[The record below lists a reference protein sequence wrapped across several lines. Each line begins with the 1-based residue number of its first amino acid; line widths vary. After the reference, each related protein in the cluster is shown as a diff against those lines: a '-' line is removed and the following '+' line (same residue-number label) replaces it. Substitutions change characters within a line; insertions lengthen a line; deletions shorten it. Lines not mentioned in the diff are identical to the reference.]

1 MKNLYNWTLSWAEH
15 TQAKLALFFLAFIEA
30 VFFPIPPD
38 PLLILMTA
46 VDVREW
52 LKFALIATIGSV
64 AGAVIGYFIGSFFY
78 ESFGK
83 SIVSF
88 YGFENSFEALR
99 ESFNGHSFLAIFV
112 AAFSPIPFKVFTI
125 SAGVFNASF
134 LIFILAAIIGRG
146 LRFFI
151 VGAIIAYLGKKGHN
165 FIESHFNILALVF
178 AILLIAGLAAI
189 KFLF

>member
-15 TQAKLALFFLAFIEA
+15 AEAKLALFFLAFIEA

-38 PLLILMTA
+38 PLLVLMTA

-52 LKFALIATIGSV
+52 LKFALIATFGSV
-64 AGAVIGYFIGSFFY
+64 IGAIAGYFIGSFFY
-78 ESFGK
+78 ESFGR
-83 SIVSF
+83 SIISF

-151 VGAIIAYLGKKGHN
+151 VGATIAYLGKKGRN
-165 FIESHFNILALVF
+165 FIESHFNILALVL
-178 AILLIAGLAAI
+178 AVLLIAGFVAI